1 MILHQFG
8 DEDVVEGRVRKD
20 DAAVLLPEVL
30 HLGGRVAEELLGALR
45 GNTVEHHADGDAVG
59 IKCGYIGGVLLVL
72 DIDLADDVRLLKARE
87 QLTHKANR
95 QLVLLRQFV
104 CREGYLILLKTAY
117 DDGQEVEH
125 DVVLVAAGH
134 VLQVALVGK
143 HLVVLD
149 SETQFRAH
157 DKEQATDM

>member
-1 MILHQFG
+1 MR
-8 DEDVVEGRVRKD
+8 ED

-45 GNTVEHHADGDAVG
+45 GNAVKHHADGDAVG
-59 IKCGYIGGVLLVL
+59 VERGDVGGVLLVL
-72 DIDLADDVRLLKARE
+72 HIDLADDVRLLKARE
-87 QLTHKANR
+87 QLADETDR

-104 CREGYLILLKTAY
+104 RREGHLVLLETAY

-125 DVVLVAAGH
+125 DIVLVAAGH
-134 VLQVALVGK
+134 VLKVTLVGK
-143 HLVVLD
+143 HLIVLD
-149 SETQFRAH
+149 SEAQFRAY